1 MDRVDAREAYPG
13 YRSAMAEAL
22 SAWERLGVVAIT
34 LIVDERDKMRF
45 LVESTAPDVTRRQ
58 TPPVWD
64 DLPVDVEPPHATHPL
79 SSKKSVRMA
88 LPGR

>member
-34 LIVDERDKMRF
+34 LRVDERDKMRF

-58 TPPVWD
+58 TPPTWD
-64 DLPVDVEPPHATHPL
+64 GLPVDVEPPHAVHPPN
-79 SSKKSVRMA
+79 SKRSVRVA